1 MSRLPFVVQPRLK
14 PKTEKIGSEEA
25 GYIEIERRGYLT
37 AGEMAFSQANGAAEA
52 GVSEILGLARKI
64 ATKYGVDLKAAY
76 QLAVNALGETADDTD
91 ADYPVMAD
99 FGEELGEVMSNL
111 LRQEHVKK
119 HIKALCLLI
128 YRIDDEITGTEVSE
142 LHPDLVDGLAELF
155 DDEEARSVSKLV
167 DVMGKDGAVDEV
179 QDTED
184 IEKK

>member
-76 QLAVNALGETADDTD
+76 QLAVNALGQEADD
-91 ADYPVMAD
+91 ANSEYPVMAD
-99 FGEELGEVMSNL
+99 FGVELGDVMSNL
-111 LRQEHVKK
+111 MRQEHVKK

-128 YRIDDEITGTEVSE
+128 YRVDDEISGNDVSE
-142 LHPDLVDGLAELF
+142 LHPDLVDALAELF
-155 DDEEARSVSKLV
+155 DDEEARSVEKLA
-167 DVMGKDGAVDEV
+167 DVMGQSDAVEEAS
-179 QDTED
+179 DTED

>member
-14 PKTEKIGSEEA
+14 PQAEKVGSEEA

-76 QLAVNALGETADDTD
+76 QLAVGALGESADDS
-91 ADYPVMAD
+91 ASEYPVLSD
-99 FGEELGEVMSNL
+99 FGEELGDVMSNL
-111 LRQEHVKK
+111 MRQEHVKK

-128 YRIDDEITGTEVSE
+128 YRVDDEITGTDVSE
-142 LHPDLVDGLAELF
+142 LHPDLVDALAELF
-155 DDEEARSVSKLV
+155 DDEEARSVEKLM
-167 DVMGKDGAVDEV
+167 DSMGEGDEV
-179 QDTED
+179 AEVED
-184 IEKK
+184 AEDLEKK